1 MKSARVIR
9 SAMTGRNRRQNE
21 GIMVTLLVVT
31 HLINGAIVIAVLFF
45 RAVDAL

>member
-21 GIMVTLLVVT
+21 GIMGTLLVVT
-31 HLINGAIVIAVLFF
+31 HHNGAIVIAVLFF
-45 RAVDAL
+45 RVVGAL